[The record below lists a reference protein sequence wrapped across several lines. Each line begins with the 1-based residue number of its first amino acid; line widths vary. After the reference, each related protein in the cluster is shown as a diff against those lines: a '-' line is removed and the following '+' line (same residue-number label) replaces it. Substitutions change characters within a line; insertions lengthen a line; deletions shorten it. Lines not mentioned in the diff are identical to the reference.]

1 MLKKLVN
8 KLYNNIRTELTSYQ
22 WHSFLSMVIG
32 ICITDGKKSLK
43 ALTYLASSPA
53 LSRFFNGDK
62 WPSKLIKRVQRKL
75 VLNLIKRHY
84 WNQRG
89 RNPTVYLLIDGTV
102 LPKRGENLPKVGL
115 HYDTRTGDLRRGQ
128 KLVISSL
135 KVGELLLPWDFRVY
149 VNKEKC
155 KEADFKKST
164 QQAAEMIREFKS
176 SFPLDCEVVVAVDGG
191 LCVKRVIEAADEVGF
206 ALVGRVRKDRKLAD
220 ERIVSEVNSG
230 TVAKLKGIDIPVQV
244 VDRYMEGQREI
255 LISTNTS
262 ITPVQVRRR
271 MKRRWWAEKMNGELK
286 SLGLEDCSCR
296 GEYSVERW
304 AGLVMLAFTLL
315 ATVRWEESNDQLSSW
330 RRVGQKLAQALIRN
344 GKWWEKNWLSR
355 GLAHLKSKTPL
366 LEPLLRLLNLQLHR
380 RQVVGF

>member
-1 MLKKLVN
+1 
-8 KLYNNIRTELTSYQ
+8 
-22 WHSFLSMVIG
+22 MVIG
-32 ICITDGKKSLK
+32 ICITDGRKSLK

-75 VLNLIKRHY
+75 ALELIKRRY
-84 WNQRG
+84 WNQKG

-102 LPKRGENLPKVGL
+102 LPKRGKDLPKVGL

-149 VNKEKC
+149 VNKSDC
-155 KEADFKKST
+155 KEDDFEKST
-164 QQAAEMIREFKS
+164 QQAAEMIREFKR
-176 SFPLDCEVVVAVDGG
+176 SFPLDCSVVVAVDGG
-191 LCVKRVIEAADEVGF
+191 LCVKRVIEAADEAGF
-206 ALVGRVRKDRKLAD
+206 ELVGRVRKDRKFTD
-220 ERIVSEVNSG
+220 ERSVSDVNSG
-230 TVAKLKGIDIPVQV
+230 AIGKLKGIDIPVQV
-244 VDRYMEGQREI
+244 VGRYMEGQREI

-286 SLGLEDCSCR
+286 SLGLEDCSCQ

-304 AGLVMLAFTLL
+304 TGLVMLAFTLL
-315 ATVRWEESNDQLSSW
+315 ATVRWEESTDQLPSW
-330 RRVGQKLAQALIRN
+330 RRVGQKLGKALVHY

-366 LEPLLRLLNLQLHR
+366 FKPLLELLTTRPYRYQLEA
-380 RQVVGF
+380 V

>member
-1 MLKKLVN
+1 MLKKMIN

-32 ICITDGKKSLK
+32 ICVNDGRKSLK

-62 WPSKLIKRVQRKL
+62 WPSKLIKRIQRKL

-84 WNQRG
+84 WNKKG

-102 LPKRGENLPKVGL
+102 LPKRGKDLPKVGL
-115 HYDTRTGDLRRGQ
+115 HYDTRTKGLRRGQ

-149 VNKEKC
+149 VNKEKG

-164 QQAAEMIREFKS
+164 QQAADMIRGFKR
-176 SFPLDCEVVVAVDGG
+176 SFPLDCNVVVAVDGG
-191 LCVKRVIEAADEVGF
+191 LCVKRVIKATEESDFE
-206 ALVGRVRKDRKLAD
+206 LVGRVRKDRKFAD
-220 ERIVSEVNSG
+220 DRNLSEVKSG
-230 TVAKLKGIDIPVQV
+230 SVGKLKGNDISVQV
-244 VDRYMEGQREI
+244 VGRYMEGQREI

-286 SLGLEDCSCR
+286 SLGLEDCSCH

-304 AGLVMLAFTLL
+304 TGLVMLAFTLL
-315 ATVRWEESNDQLSSW
+315 ATVRYQESADQLPSW
-330 RRVGQKLAQALIRN
+330 RTVGIRIGKSLVLH
-344 GKWWEKNWLSR
+344 GKWWQKNWLSR
-355 GLAHLKSKTPL
+355 GLAHLEEKAPLFKPL
-366 LEPLLRLLNLQLHR
+366 LELLTTRAYRLQLEA
-380 RQVVGF
+380 V